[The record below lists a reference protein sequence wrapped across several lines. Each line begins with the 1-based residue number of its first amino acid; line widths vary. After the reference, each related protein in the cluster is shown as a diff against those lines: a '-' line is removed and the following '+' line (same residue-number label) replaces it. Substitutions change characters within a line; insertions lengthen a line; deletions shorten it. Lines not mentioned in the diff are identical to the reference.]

1 MMSDNTGWIMLI
13 VYEAGI
19 LYWLFLLKTLQCELW
34 EKVILYEQ
42 MGIVIMDYAKLMFDT
57 ILKYYEQKENLKI
70 GSMTL
75 TNN

>member
-1 MMSDNTGWIMLI
+1 M
-13 VYEAGI
+13 A
-19 LYWLFLLKTLQCELW
+19 
-34 EKVILYEQ
+34 
-42 MGIVIMDYAKLMFDT
+42 YAKLMFDT